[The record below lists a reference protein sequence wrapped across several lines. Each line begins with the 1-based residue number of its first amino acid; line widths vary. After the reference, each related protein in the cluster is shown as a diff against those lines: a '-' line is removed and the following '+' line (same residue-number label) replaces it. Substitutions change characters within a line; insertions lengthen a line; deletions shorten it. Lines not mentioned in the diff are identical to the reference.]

1 MECLYPEINPLSVWK
16 KGVNVGALTVLKQMT
31 MIAVLVGIGIFL
43 QKRKVLDKQ
52 ATPVISRIVVDICNP
67 ALIVSTILT
76 GNITVTHEEF
86 LKGVGISACVYLL
99 FILVG
104 YTIPGIIG
112 VPKDERKFYTIMS
125 IYGNVGFLGIPV
137 ARAILPENA
146 MLYVIICNVFYCL
159 LFYTHGVIALSS
171 GKEKMNP
178 KKLLSPGVLMSLL
191 ALVIFWFD
199 LKLPEVVVKTVDY
212 IGCPTVFL
220 SMILLGASVAR
231 SNVIK
236 EMKSLPLW
244 LYIAIRLVL
253 VPVATVLVLKGI
265 GAPEDMVRTF
275 CLMCAVPVGNLPM
288 IQAEKT
294 GERTD
299 VLSRGIIVT
308 TVFSFLSITV
318 LMSVV

>member
-1 MECLYPEINPLSVWK
+1 
-16 KGVNVGALTVLKQMT
+16 VGAITVLKQMT
-31 MIAVLVGIGIFL
+31 MIAVLVAIGFFL
-43 QKRKVLDKQ
+43 QKKKVLDKQ
-52 ATPVISRIVVDICNP
+52 STPVISRIVVDICNP

-86 LKGVGISACVYLL
+86 LKGVGVSACVYLL

-104 YTIPGIIG
+104 YIIPHIIR

-137 ARAILPENA
+137 AKAILPENA

-159 LFYTHGVIALSS
+159 LFYTHGVTALSS

-178 KKLLSPGVLMSLL
+178 KKLLSPGVLMSIL

-199 LKLPEVVVKTVDY
+199 LKLPEIVVKTVDY

-231 SNVIK
+231 SNLIK
-236 EMKSLPLW
+236 EMRSLPLW
-244 LYIAIRLVL
+244 LYIAVRMVL

>member
-1 MECLYPEINPLSVWK
+1 NPAG
-16 KGVNVGALTVLKQMT
+16 KGVIVGAITVLKQMT
-31 MIAVLVGIGIFL
+31 MIAVLAAIGFFL
-43 QKRKVLDKQ
+43 QKKKVLDKNS
-52 ATPVISRIVVDICNP
+52 TPVISRIVVDICNP

-86 LKGVGISACVYLL
+86 LKGVGVSAGVYLL

-104 YTIPGIIG
+104 YIIPHLIR
-112 VPKDERKFYTIMS
+112 VLKDERKFYTIMS

-137 ARAILPENA
+137 AKAILPENA

-159 LFYTHGVIALSS
+159 LFYTHGVTALSS

-178 KKLLSPGVLMSLL
+178 KKLLSPGVLMSIL
-191 ALVIFWFD
+191 ALIIFWFD
-199 LKLPEVVVKTVDY
+199 LKLPEIVVRTVDY

-231 SNVIK
+231 SNIIK
-236 EMKSLPLW
+236 EMKSIPLW
-244 LYIAIRLVL
+244 LYIAVRMVL

-308 TVFSFLSITV
+308 TVFSFLSITI

>member
-1 MECLYPEINPLSVWK
+1 
-16 KGVNVGALTVLKQMT
+16 MT
-31 MIAVLVGIGIFL
+31 MIAVLVAIGFFF
-43 QKRKVLDKQ
+43 QKKKVLDKHS
-52 ATPVISRIVVDICNP
+52 TPVISRIVVDVCNP

-86 LKGVGISACVYLL
+86 LKGVGVSACVYLL

-104 YTIPGIIG
+104 YIIPHIIR

-137 ARAILPENA
+137 AKAILPENA

-159 LFYTHGVIALSS
+159 LFYTHGVTALSS
-171 GKEKMNP
+171 GREKMNL
-178 KKLLSPGVLMSLL
+178 KKLLSPGVLMSIL

-199 LKLPEVVVKTVDY
+199 LKLPEIVVRTVDY

-231 SNVIK
+231 SNIIK
-236 EMKSLPLW
+236 EMKSIPLW
-244 LYIAIRLVL
+244 LYIAVRMVL
-253 VPVATVLVLKGI
+253 VPVATVLVLKGA
-265 GAPEDMVRTF
+265 GASADMVRTF

>member
-1 MECLYPEINPLSVWK
+1 M
-16 KGVNVGALTVLKQMT
+16 GAITVLKQMT
-31 MIAVLVGIGIFL
+31 MIAVLVAIGFLL
-43 QKRKVLDKQ
+43 QKKKVLDKNS
-52 ATPVISRIVVDICNP
+52 TPVISRIVVDICNP

-86 LKGVGISACVYLL
+86 LKGVGVSACVYLL

-104 YTIPGIIG
+104 YIIPHLIR

-137 ARAILPENA
+137 AKAILPENA

-159 LFYTHGVIALSS
+159 LFYTHGVTALSS

-178 KKLLSPGVLMSLL
+178 KKLLSPGVLMSIL

-231 SNVIK
+231 SNIAK

-244 LYIAIRLVL
+244 LYIAVRMVL

-265 GAPEDMVRTF
+265 GASEDMVRTF

>member
-1 MECLYPEINPLSVWK
+1 M
-16 KGVNVGALTVLKQMT
+16 GAITVLKQMT

-43 QKRKVLDKQ
+43 QKRKVLTKE

-86 LKGVGISACVYLL
+86 LKGVGVSACVYLL
-99 FILVG
+99 FILIG
-104 YTIPGIIG
+104 YIIPGLIR

-137 ARAILPENA
+137 AKAILPENA

-159 LFYTHGVIALSS
+159 LFYTHGVTALSS
-171 GKEKMNP
+171 GREKMNL
-178 KKLLSPGVLMSLL
+178 KKLLSPGVLMSIL

-231 SNVIK
+231 SNILK
-236 EMKSLPLW
+236 EMKSVPLW
-244 LYIAIRLVL
+244 LYIAVRMVL

-265 GAPEDMVRTF
+265 GASEDMVRTF

-308 TVFSFLSITV
+308 TVFSFISITV

>member
-1 MECLYPEINPLSVWK
+1 M
-16 KGVNVGALTVLKQMT
+16 GAITVLKQMT
-31 MIAVLVGIGIFL
+31 MIAVLVAVGFFL
-43 QKRKVLDKQ
+43 QKKKVLDKHS
-52 ATPVISRIVVDICNP
+52 TPVISRIVVDICNP

-86 LKGVGISACVYLL
+86 LKGVGVSACVYLL

-104 YTIPGIIG
+104 YIIPHIIR

-159 LFYTHGVIALSS
+159 LFYTHGVTALSS

-178 KKLLSPGVLMSLL
+178 KKLLSPGVLMSIL

-199 LKLPEVVVKTVDY
+199 ISFPEIVVKTVDY

-231 SNVIK
+231 SNIIK

-244 LYIAIRLVL
+244 LYIAIRMVL
-253 VPVATVLVLKGI
+253 VPVGTVLVLKAI
-265 GAPEDMVRTF
+265 GAPPDMVRTF

>member
-1 MECLYPEINPLSVWK
+1 
-16 KGVNVGALTVLKQMT
+16 MT
-31 MIAVLVGIGIFL
+31 MIAVLVAVGFFL
-43 QKRKVLDKQ
+43 QKKKVLDKHS
-52 ATPVISRIVVDICNP
+52 TPVISRIVVDICNP

-86 LKGVGISACVYLL
+86 LKGVGVSACVYLL

-104 YTIPGIIG
+104 YIIPHIIR
-112 VPKDERKFYTIMS
+112 VPKDERKFYSIMS

-159 LFYTHGVIALSS
+159 LFYTHGVTALSS

-178 KKLLSPGVLMSLL
+178 KKLLSPGVLMSIL

-199 LKLPEVVVKTVDY
+199 ISFPEIVVKTVDY

-231 SNVIK
+231 SNIIK

-244 LYIAIRLVL
+244 LYIAIRMVL
-253 VPVATVLVLKGI
+253 VPVGTVLVLKAI
-265 GAPEDMVRTF
+265 GAPPDMVRTF

>member
-1 MECLYPEINPLSVWK
+1 MG
-16 KGVNVGALTVLKQMT
+16 KGVIVGAITVLKQMT
-31 MIAVLVGIGIFL
+31 MIAVLAAIGFFL
-43 QKRKVLDKQ
+43 QKKKVLDKNS
-52 ATPVISRIVVDICNP
+52 TPVISRIVVDICNP

-86 LKGVGISACVYLL
+86 LKGVGVSAGVYLL

-104 YTIPGIIG
+104 YIIPHLIR

-137 ARAILPENA
+137 AKAILPENA

-159 LFYTHGVIALSS
+159 LFYTHGVTVLSS

-178 KKLLSPGVLMSLL
+178 KKLLSPGVLMSIL
-191 ALVIFWFD
+191 ALIIFWFD
-199 LKLPEVVVKTVDY
+199 LKLPEIVVRTVDY

-231 SNVIK
+231 SNIIK
-236 EMKSLPLW
+236 EMKSIPLW
-244 LYIAIRLVL
+244 LYIAVRMVL

>member
-1 MECLYPEINPLSVWK
+1 
-16 KGVNVGALTVLKQMT
+16 MT
-31 MIAVLVGIGIFL
+31 MIAALVAIGIML
-43 QKRKVLDKQ
+43 EKKKVLNKQ
-52 ATPVISRIVVDICNP
+52 ATPVISRVVVDICNP

-86 LKGVGISACVYLL
+86 LKGVGVSACVYLL

-104 YTIPGIIG
+104 YIIPHIIR
-112 VPKDERKFYTIMS
+112 VPKNERKFYTIMS

-137 ARAILPENA
+137 AKAILPGNA

-159 LFYTHGVIALSS
+159 LFYTHGVTALSS
-171 GKEKMNP
+171 GKEKMNL
-178 KKLLSPGVLMSLL
+178 KKLLSPGVLMSIL

-199 LKLPEVVVKTVDY
+199 LKLPEIVVKTVDY

-231 SNVIK
+231 SNIIK

-244 LYIAIRLVL
+244 LYIAVRM

-265 GAPEDMVRTF
+265 GASEDMVRTF

>member
-1 MECLYPEINPLSVWK
+1 M
-16 KGVNVGALTVLKQMT
+16 GAITVLKQMT
-31 MIAVLVGIGIFL
+31 MIAVLAAIGFFL
-43 QKRKVLDKQ
+43 QKKKVLDKNS
-52 ATPVISRIVVDICNP
+52 TPVISRIVVDICNP

-86 LKGVGISACVYLL
+86 LKGVGVSAGVYLL

-104 YTIPGIIG
+104 YIIPHLIR

-137 ARAILPENA
+137 AKAILPENA

-159 LFYTHGVIALSS
+159 LFYTHGVTALSS
-171 GKEKMNP
+171 GKEKMNR
-178 KKLLSPGVLMSLL
+178 KKLLSPGVLMSIL

-199 LKLPEVVVKTVDY
+199 LKLPEIVVRTVDY

-231 SNVIK
+231 SNIIK
-236 EMKSLPLW
+236 EMKSIPLW
-244 LYIAIRLVL
+244 LYIAVRMVL
-253 VPVATVLVLKGI
+253 VPVATVLALKGI
-265 GAPEDMVRTF
+265 GAPGEMVRTF

>member
-1 MECLYPEINPLSVWK
+1 
-16 KGVNVGALTVLKQMT
+16 MT
-31 MIAVLVGIGIFL
+31 MIAVLVAVGFFL
-43 QKRKVLDKQ
+43 QKKKVLDKHS
-52 ATPVISRIVVDICNP
+52 TPVISRIVVDICNP

-86 LKGVGISACVYLL
+86 LKGVGVSACVYLL

-104 YTIPGIIG
+104 YIIPHIIR

-159 LFYTHGVIALSS
+159 LFYTHGVTALSS

-178 KKLLSPGVLMSLL
+178 KKLLSPGVLMSIL

-199 LKLPEVVVKTVDY
+199 ISFPEIVVKTVDY

-231 SNVIK
+231 SNIIK

-244 LYIAIRLVL
+244 LYIAIRMVL
-253 VPVATVLVLKGI
+253 VPVGTVLVLKAI
-265 GAPEDMVRTF
+265 GAPPDMVRTF